1 MAPPPAP
8 SAPLRHSAAA
18 ERNKAVILTELLRR
32 LPAQGEALEIA
43 SGTGQH
49 VVHFA
54 AALPG
59 WRWQPT
65 DLDPGALDS
74 ITARVADTGLR
85 NIRPVQRL
93 DLLDPADHARWSARV
108 TGAVETPAAAHDL
121 LYTANLLHIAPWA
134 VCAALMRLAAA
145 RLNEGGRLVI
155 YGPFRE
161 DGTALADSNR
171 AFDDELRQRHS
182 AWGLRWLHDV
192 DAEATA
198 AGLQRID
205 RVEMPANNLLLVYA
219 VAPAGPTHRV
229 RLTPSGAEFPAP
241 PGTTVLAAALAA
253 GWRLPHSCRNGTCRA
268 CLCRLEHGSVRYLV
282 PWPGVD
288 ADERAEGWTLPCVA
302 VPGSDVVLQADRAR
316 PWVPP

>member
-1 MAPPPAP
+1 MALTPTP

-49 VVHFA
+49 LVHFA

-74 ITARVADTGLR
+74 ITARVAGTGLR
-85 NIRPVQRL
+85 NIRPAQRL
-93 DLLDPADHARWSARV
+93 DLLDPADHARGSARAASPGEPHP
-108 TGAVETPAAAHDL
+108 GAPDL
-121 LYTANLLHIAPWA
+121 VYTANLLHIAPWA

-155 YGPFRE
+155 YGPFQVQ
-161 DGTALADSNR
+161 GTPLADTNR
-171 AFDDELRQRHS
+171 AFDDDLRQRHN

-192 DAEATA
+192 DAEATT
-198 AGLQRID
+198 AGLQRIE
-205 RVEMPANNLLLVYA
+205 RVDMPANNLLLVYA
-219 VAPAGPTHRV
+219 LAPAGPTHRV

-241 PGTTVLAAALAA
+241 PGATVLAAALAA

-268 CLCRLEHGSVRYLV
+268 CLCRLEHGSVCYLV
-282 PWPGVD
+282 PWPGVN
-288 ADERAEGWTLPCVA
+288 ADERAAGWTLPCVA
-302 VPGSDVVLQADRAR
+302 VPGSDVVLQADQAR
-316 PWVPP
+316 PLAPP